1 MSLGMQCDAC
11 QAAVCAQAKPLSL
24 LHVFHHSIVVVMA
37 YLWLEAAQSLQQI
50 ALLTNTGI
58 HVMMYY

>member
-1 MSLGMQCDAC
+1 
-11 QAAVCAQAKPLSL
+11 
-24 LHVFHHSIVVVMA
+24 VFHHSIVVVMA